1 MGSPGLP
8 VILLMLLLHLTA
20 APPGKSTC
28 SPDQFQCNDGKCI
41 NRSLRCNQ
49 EHDCDDLTD
58 EIGCVNGSKACTS
71 TEFKCGGSK
80 NRCIPLIWK
89 CDHDEDCEDGSDEK
103 DCESRACKS
112 TEFSCGGRTNLC
124 IPLTWKCDHNKDC
137 EDGSD
142 EKDCVNVTN
151 MNASEV
157 RNYRNNES
165 HI

>member
-58 EIGCVNGSKACTS
+58 EIGCVNDKPTCSPDQ
-71 TEFKCGGSK
+71 FKCNDGKCINVSL
-80 NRCIPLIWK
+80 RCNGEHD
-89 CDHDEDCEDGSDEK
+89 CDDHSDEIG
-103 DCESRACKS
+103 CVNESRACKS